1 MNFRRW
7 VQSVVKSSP
16 AITRKSARRL
26 RKRAL
31 EVERLETRKLLAAAP
46 YSTLELLRETTDAR
60 AATIRLDTYEFS
72 YKTPLDP
79 ISNAPSA
86 PKIEALSVSAN
97 HTENGASVFTDVA
110 KIKVFARAVL
120 TQRDNNGDAVSAWIM
135 TNVQLLN
142 ERVNSESGS
151 TIEDLQFSF
160 RQITEASSLTSA
172 SWDNV
177 IGRTTGPVVPPEINL
192 RPYAPTSSFSEL
204 QLFSRSTDSTPTIVL
219 KLNDFR
225 FGIHNPF
232 NETQALQG
240 QAGNNSAL
248 KVDSLIVSSLMT
260 GASPALFRTLTTGS
274 AYSRGIITQRQ
285 TDGTVAAAWTLA
297 VVSPLSQTI
306 DGQDDNLPALNLSFS
321 FGTLGSKTGT
331 SDYRWDIIGRAPAAP
346 GSNLAFP
353 ETNNLVYSPI
363 PPSSVTPTLSL
374 ELSGGT
380 ASPVSLILNSFSLG
394 THSNGSFR
402 NGVFSGTTPSFEPL
416 VVSSAL
422 TTDTPLLYKALLT
435 AQFYTTGTL
444 IKRDALGSPIA
455 VWSLDTILVSD
466 ATFSG
471 FGDATNGQEL
481 TFRIGAITEATRN
494 ASASWSQ
501 VLGRPTGPAIPS
513 GLTLTTIP
521 AKPSEISLS
530 LYSSVDGNLPV
541 FTIPLD
547 DFTFGSSATGVVT
560 DTSGGATTFDQLVVS
575 GQMQGSS
582 PSLLA
587 ALNSGRRFGKATLT
601 RNSASAP
608 LTLATFGNVYITDDL
623 ISGDSDA
630 IPNQQFKLL
639 YSQITQSANGVT
651 ASWDALTKRAEGPAP
666 LPGPDLASL
675 PAATGKILFELKQ
688 RTTDANPIVS
698 INLDSV
704 QYGFDKVPG
713 GVGLD
718 TLLIRTALGRATPVL
733 FGALARQSRF
743 EFGQVTQFSES
754 GAVVSRLSLG
764 NVFLTSNHTSG
775 LSNGELVDEYGL
787 SYTTFRQDVGPGRA
801 VWNFSTN
808 KEEFGGTGGALPTG
822 EAPANSLVL
831 QLSDGTNPAITIPL
845 NTFEFAYENQ
855 YPAGAPALS
864 VYKPL
869 TITFDLTSSSPAL
882 FTALARGT
890 VFRDASI
897 KKFEGDRLV
906 GGWLLSSV
914 VIQSDNTSSVG
925 SQTTKSLTLTYA
937 NLTLVAGTETKL
949 TTSSSSTTYGQ
960 SLTFTAVVTS
970 TGVAVTS
977 GSVAFSI
984 GSTQLALVP
993 VNSSGRAS
1001 FTTTTLN
1008 VSGSPYT
1015 IDAVYL
1021 PSATLLASSASVG
1034 VSVSAATLTI
1044 YPSDNQSKVYGDA
1057 LPALSFIATGLVNND
1072 ASTLVTGSLG
1082 TTATASSAVGS
1093 YPFTLGT
1100 LSAGSNYV
1108 LALANPAPQFT
1119 VSAVLLTILP
1129 DENQSKIYGD
1139 NNPALTYTAS
1149 GLKNNDPISV
1159 LSGALATT
1167 ATTSSSV
1174 GSYPFALGTLTAG
1187 SNYSLVLANNAPTF
1201 TVKAASLT
1209 ITPDAGQSKSYGS
1222 AVPTLSFTAS
1232 GLKNNDA
1239 ASIVVGQLG
1248 TTATA
1253 SSSVGSYPFTLGSL
1267 AAGNNYVLALTS
1279 SAPQFTV
1286 NAATLT
1292 ILPDANQSKIYG
1304 DSNPS
1309 LTFTSSG
1316 LVNNDPASIVI
1327 GQLGTTATSSS
1338 VVGSYPFTLGSLSAG
1353 SNYVLALSSSAPQ
1366 FAVNA
1371 ATLTICPMPI
1381 NPRSTA
1387 ITIRR

>member
-1 MNFRRW
+1 M
-7 VQSVVKSSP
+7 
-16 AITRKSARRL
+16 
-26 RKRAL
+26 
-31 EVERLETRKLLAAAP
+31 
-46 YSTLELLRETTDAR
+46 
-60 AATIRLDTYEFS
+60 
-72 YKTPLDP
+72 
-79 ISNAPSA
+79 
-86 PKIEALSVSAN
+86 
-97 HTENGASVFTDVA
+97 
-110 KIKVFARAVL
+110 
-120 TQRDNNGDAVSAWIM
+120 
-135 TNVQLLN
+135 
-142 ERVNSESGS
+142 
-151 TIEDLQFSF
+151 
-160 RQITEASSLTSA
+160 
-172 SWDNV
+172 
-177 IGRTTGPVVPPEINL
+177 
-192 RPYAPTSSFSEL
+192 
-204 QLFSRSTDSTPTIVL
+204 
-219 KLNDFR
+219 
-225 FGIHNPF
+225 
-232 NETQALQG
+232 
-240 QAGNNSAL
+240 
-248 KVDSLIVSSLMT
+248 
-260 GASPALFRTLTTGS
+260 
-274 AYSRGIITQRQ
+274 
-285 TDGTVAAAWTLA
+285 
-297 VVSPLSQTI
+297 
-306 DGQDDNLPALNLSFS
+306 
-321 FGTLGSKTGT
+321 
-331 SDYRWDIIGRAPAAP
+331 
-346 GSNLAFP
+346 
-353 ETNNLVYSPI
+353 
-363 PPSSVTPTLSL
+363 
-374 ELSGGT
+374 
-380 ASPVSLILNSFSLG
+380 
-394 THSNGSFR
+394 
-402 NGVFSGTTPSFEPL
+402 
-416 VVSSAL
+416 
-422 TTDTPLLYKALLT
+422 
-435 AQFYTTGTL
+435 
-444 IKRDALGSPIA
+444 
-455 VWSLDTILVSD
+455 
-466 ATFSG
+466 
-471 FGDATNGQEL
+471 
-481 TFRIGAITEATRN
+481 
-494 ASASWSQ
+494 
-501 VLGRPTGPAIPS
+501 
-513 GLTLTTIP
+513 
-521 AKPSEISLS
+521 
-530 LYSSVDGNLPV
+530 
-541 FTIPLD
+541 
-547 DFTFGSSATGVVT
+547 
-560 DTSGGATTFDQLVVS
+560 
-575 GQMQGSS
+575 
-582 PSLLA
+582 
-587 ALNSGRRFGKATLT
+587 
-601 RNSASAP
+601 
-608 LTLATFGNVYITDDL
+608 
-623 ISGDSDA
+623 
-630 IPNQQFKLL
+630 
-639 YSQITQSANGVT
+639 
-651 ASWDALTKRAEGPAP
+651 
-666 LPGPDLASL
+666 
-675 PAATGKILFELKQ
+675 
-688 RTTDANPIVS
+688 
-698 INLDSV
+698 
-704 QYGFDKVPG
+704 
-713 GVGLD
+713 
-718 TLLIRTALGRATPVL
+718 
-733 FGALARQSRF
+733 
-743 EFGQVTQFSES
+743 
-754 GAVVSRLSLG
+754 
-764 NVFLTSNHTSG
+764 
-775 LSNGELVDEYGL
+775 
-787 SYTTFRQDVGPGRA
+787 
-801 VWNFSTN
+801 
-808 KEEFGGTGGALPTG
+808 
-822 EAPANSLVL
+822 
-831 QLSDGTNPAITIPL
+831 

-1119 VSAVLLTILP
+1119 VSAALLTILP

-1267 AAGNNYVLALTS
+1267 AAGNNYVLALSS

-1366 FAVNA
+1366 FTVNAATLTILPDANQSKIYGDNNPTLTFTSSGLKNNDAASVLVGQLGTTATSSSAVGSYPFTLGSLSAGSNYVLALSSSAPQFAVNA
-1371 ATLTICPMPI
+1371 ATLTILPDANQSKIYGNNNPALTFTASGLKNNDAASIVVGQLGTTATSSSAVGSYPFTLGSLAAGNNYVLALSGSAPQFVVNAATLTILPDANQSKIYGDSNPPLTFTASGLKNNDSASIIVGALATTATVGSGVGTYAFGLGTLSAGSNYILELAGNAPRFEVKTATLTITPGTDQSKVYGSPVPTLRYSVAGLKNNDASSIVVGQLGTTATASSSVGEYAFTLNTLTAGANYSVALNPASSKFKVTPAPLRITADDKTKSYGADNPPLTATISGLVNGDTPSVVSGLVLTTTATKFSPPAATPYPI
-1381 NPRSTA
+1381 TASGARASNYQIQFVAGKLTVNGLSLVARGTAFTPTAGAPFQGRVASFTNPDPGSTVNSYTALIAWGDGSTSNGTIIQSGNEFVVIGSRTYSTA
-1387 ITIRR
+1387 GNYSLRITIRHRLGITTPTDVSSMAVVTRLGFGQTQNTDYWRDQAGQSLINSFNESASSTQLGNWLATTFPRLYGTQAGSNNNLTGRTNTQVAAYYVSLFRQSSNALEREVLATALNIYASTLNLGGVAGARAGFQVTLEGLGATSVNVGLRGGSFGVPNNSSLTVLSLLTFINSRTTSGVLYSGTPALRAGAQQVLSDVNQRGKIGIDEDQVESASFWSSWRGQGLIRSFNGGSTATQLSSWLAETMPNLFGATAGARNLTGRTNAQVAQAFSLIADSKRDRAYAQVFALALNVYATTQSLGGSSGQNFFKITAVGLGAAEFNIGSNGAVAGVANGSTINVYSYLRSVDRFAVGGVLYNGNSRLTELAEDFTKRLND